1 MIFPQ
6 MKRKK
11 TSYTIIVGCGGLGAN
26 LAQALSDEGEEV
38 LILDRNEAAF
48 HRLSSLYKGLT
59 FVGDGMEWDVLKDVH
74 IDEADALV
82 AVTDSDNAIIMIA
95 LLGREMFRVKNVVAQ
110 RYDPESECVYQAFGI
125 ETICPAVLSAR
136 MIDKLLMKQ
145 SEACEA

>member
-11 TSYTIIVGCGGLGAN
+11 TSYTIIVGCGRLGAN

-82 AVTDSDNAIIMIA
+82 AVTDIMIA
-95 LLGREMFRVKNVVAQ
+95 LLGREMFGVKNVVAQ